1 VPVRW
6 PIDVVTLLRSSL
18 TDVIIRRIFRATF
31 APSFQAVLLGACLFV
46 AALLVTRAGRAD
58 DSSFSGTWGMSPLTE
73 TFMVQQWG
81 GSCGPAPVSGTLQP
95 GGVATVRTDGQELV
109 IQPGDSRLR
118 RLRTDQCL
126 DPLPTLAR
134 ETHSTDGRTWR
145 TRCTTPPSDPR
156 HAVVNSAYFLA
167 SSNDAITIAETGQY
181 EFTIQGSRCVANV
194 TREATIRRM
203 QAVATGSAAPTP
215 SAPVVASAPARAAPP
230 TPVPMPVDTM
240 PCASPGDPARL
251 EVRPSRKLLKLGDN
265 YRFRALVV
273 DEAGCPTGTPIQ
285 WSIAALHSND
295 GREIVA
301 QPSVDAAGRLTIP
314 PGATDEQFDVVA
326 TAAGHSARAA
336 VEVTSDANYEALL
349 ARSGLDPNGERGEP
363 AVTSLA
369 TTSIGG
375 SSARAEDGAGRR
387 RTVFISI
394 IAVLVAALGAV
405 AVAGTLRARR
415 AQAVER
421 AAQERHAEKMRQ
433 YEREKRE
440 REEVHAAQLRAHL
453 ESVAQAQKVAA
464 GASAGTSV
472 RGGALFC
479 PSCHREFNDGTAYC
493 PFDANRLV
501 TVAGHEEIAAGPVGG
516 VCPTCQ
522 RGFNPGVR
530 VCPHD
535 GDELVPPAMAAARP
549 VATRGKICPTC
560 GGRFDGTAA
569 FCGKDGTMLVLLN

>member
-1 VPVRW
+1 VRW
-6 PIDVVTLLRSSL
+6 PIAVATLLRSSL
-18 TDVIIRRIFRATF
+18 TDVIIRRTFRATF
-31 APSFQAVLLGACLFV
+31 APSFEAVVGACFFVAVLLV
-46 AALLVTRAGRAD
+46 ARAGRPD
-58 DSSFSGTWGMSPLTE
+58 DSSLGGTWGMSPLTE

-95 GGVATVRTDGQELV
+95 GGVATVHADGEEIV
-109 IQPGDSRLR
+109 IQPADSRLR

-134 ETHSTDGRTWR
+134 ETHSADGRTWR

-156 HAVVNSAYFLA
+156 HAVVNSAYFL
-167 SSNDAITIAETGQY
+167 SSTSDAITIAETGQY

-203 QAVATGSAAPTP
+203 QAVAAVASTGSTAP
-215 SAPVVASAPARAAPP
+215 APAVASARATPPAPVT
-230 TPVPMPVDTM
+230 TPDSA

-251 EVRPSRKLLKLGDN
+251 EVRPSRKLLRLGDN

-285 WSIAALHSND
+285 WSITALRSND

-326 TAAGHSARAA
+326 TAAGHSARAT

-349 ARSGLDPNGERGEP
+349 ARSGLDSNGERGEP

-394 IAVLVAALGAV
+394 IALLVAALGAV
-405 AVAGTLRARR
+405 AIVGTLRARR
-415 AQAVER
+415 AHAVER

-464 GASAGTSV
+464 AASAGTAL

-479 PSCHREFNDGTAYC
+479 PSCHREFNEGTAYC